1 MSKVGRIVLL
11 VCLGLP
17 GVSHSQMMP
26 APKDGE
32 PKLDYRQVV
41 VITERQ
47 SEACEYVNQ
56 RTCKT
61 SRTTEK
67 CIDSHR
73 DHAARGGA
81 NAVMLLMTNT
91 GGFSLFGKD
100 TTMLA
105 NYYRCPVK
113 SEPAPEAAEQSAP
126 EL

>member
-1 MSKVGRIVLL
+1 MNRIALIACLSL
-11 VCLGLP
+11 VAP
-17 GVSHSQMMP
+17 GAAHSQIMP

-32 PKLDYRQVV
+32 PNLTWRQVV

-67 CIDSHR
+67 CVDSHR
-73 DHAARGGA
+73 DHAAKAGA
-81 NAVMLLMTNT
+81 NAIMLLMTNT

-105 NYYRCPVK
+105 NYYKCPVK
-113 SEPAPEAAEQSAP
+113 TAPDEPPLADSNSPR
-126 EL
+126 